1 MRASVPYALFA
12 LEGALLLVGVGLSYW
27 AGCTGDLKTLSLG
40 DPIEA
45 IRLQGIAAVA
55 ALASLVASMSAAS
68 TMPSV
73 QAGTRVMLGVAAV
86 LVTAVFWFTVGWEA
100 EVQGVKQ
107 CFATP

>member
-1 MRASVPYALFA
+1 MRPSVPYALFA
-12 LEGALLLVGVGLSYW
+12 LAVALLLAGVGFSYW

-40 DPIEA
+40 DPIGA
-45 IRLQGIAAVA
+45 MRLQAIAAVA

-68 TMPSV
+68 TMHSV

-86 LVTAVFWFTVGWEA
+86 LVTAVFWFTAGWEA